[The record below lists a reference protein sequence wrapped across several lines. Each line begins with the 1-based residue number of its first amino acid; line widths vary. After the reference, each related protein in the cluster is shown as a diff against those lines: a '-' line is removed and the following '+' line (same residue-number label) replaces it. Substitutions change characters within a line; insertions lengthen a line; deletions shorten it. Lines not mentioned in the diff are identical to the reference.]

1 MDTTLIKIPVTRIPK
16 EITENSNI
24 SLFRRNL
31 SVLSSEIILG
41 FITVNEYH
49 KDNKNSSNSN
59 RSDGENKTAT
69 DTADTVVTTT

>member
-41 FITVNEYH
+41 FIIVN
-49 KDNKNSSNSN
+49 
-59 RSDGENKTAT
+59 
-69 DTADTVVTTT
+69 